1 MDSPVDYAGP
11 AACGG
16 PFARLTLNSPHNRN
30 ALSSTL
36 VSQLHQGL
44 SAAEADPAV
53 RLVVLGHTGGT
64 FCAGADLS
72 EAGGGG
78 GDPYRMAVARARE
91 MTALLRAIVES
102 PLPVVGAINGHVRA
116 GGFGLVGA
124 CDMVVAGPESTFA
137 LTEARIG
144 VAPAIISLTLLPKLS
159 PRAAA
164 RYYLTGEKFGAREA
178 ADIGLI
184 TMAADDVDAAVAALV
199 ADVGRGSPQGLAA
212 SKALTTAAVLEGFD
226 RDAERLTE
234 ESARLLSPTKRAK
247 GCWPS
252 CRNVRP
258 AGSSRRRC
266 GPLTRPAGPPPTTQ
280 EVGNSL
286 FRITL
291 RFGHT
296 GGELPQTGNSM
307 AKNNIA
313 IPAAIIAWPM
323 LPGNLDWVASCRRSM
338 TNLHA
343 QKTAATAKPTVP
355 IQFTA
360 LNQMGDPLFGGMFIA
375 VMSIAGIDPSGSVA
389 YSVHERTGSK
399 RGFMAAYIQAVASII
414 KP

>member
-159 PRAAA
+159 PRA
-164 RYYLTGEKFGAREA
+164 
-178 ADIGLI
+178 
-184 TMAADDVDAAVAALV
+184 
-199 ADVGRGSPQGLAA
+199 S
-212 SKALTTAAVLEGFD
+212 
-226 RDAERLTE
+226 
-234 ESARLLSPTKRAK
+234 
-247 GCWPS
+247 
-252 CRNVRP
+252 
-258 AGSSRRRC
+258 
-266 GPLTRPAGPPPTTQ
+266 
-280 EVGNSL
+280 
-286 FRITL
+286 
-291 RFGHT
+291 
-296 GGELPQTGNSM
+296 
-307 AKNNIA
+307 
-313 IPAAIIAWPM
+313 AAI
-323 LPGNLDWVASCRRSM
+323 
-338 TNLHA
+338 T
-343 QKTAATAKPTVP
+343 
-355 IQFTA
+355 
-360 LNQMGDPLFGGMFIA
+360 
-375 VMSIAGIDPSGSVA
+375 
-389 YSVHERTGSK
+389 
-399 RGFMAAYIQAVASII
+399 
-414 KP
+414 